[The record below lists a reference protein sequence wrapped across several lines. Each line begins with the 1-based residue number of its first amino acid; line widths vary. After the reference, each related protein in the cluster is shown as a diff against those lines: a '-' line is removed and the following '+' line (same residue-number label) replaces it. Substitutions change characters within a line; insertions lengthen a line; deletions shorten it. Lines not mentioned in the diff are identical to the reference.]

1 MSRRTFTAEQD
12 AILLE
17 QRAAG
22 RSWRDIGK
30 LIGTTGKAC
39 QYRLARGLG
48 VSDPKPVQVGRSK
61 PRREPEETKEKR
73 DACPPGADISWR
85 TITAGTIL
93 DGSSYR

>member
-1 MSRRTFTAEQD
+1 MNRPFTAEQD
-12 AILLE
+12 HLLLE

-48 VSDPKPVQVGRSK
+48 VPDLKPAQVSKSK
-61 PRREPEETKEKR
+61 PCREPEKTKEKR
-73 DACPPGADISWR
+73 DAFPPGSDTSWQA
-85 TITAGTIL
+85 ITAGTIL
-93 DGSSYR
+93 EGSSYR